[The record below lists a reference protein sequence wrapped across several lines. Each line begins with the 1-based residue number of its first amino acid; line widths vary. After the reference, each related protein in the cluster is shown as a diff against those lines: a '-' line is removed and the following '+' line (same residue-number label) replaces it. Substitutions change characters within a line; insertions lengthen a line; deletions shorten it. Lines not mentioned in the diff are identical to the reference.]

1 MSAEIAESN
10 AESLL
15 KELLSEIKKQNLS
28 HVTDATL
35 WSLHEIAAYIG
46 LSAKY
51 IQNHQLTSRK
61 DFPRAVVIP
70 VSQDG
75 GPTRRW
81 KAKEVVAWATRLR
94 ESV

>member
-1 MSAEIAESN
+1 MN
-10 AESLL
+10 AELLENNAETLL
-15 KELLSEIKKQNLS
+15 KELLSEIKKQSLS

-35 WSLHEIAAYIG
+35 WSQHEIAAYIG
-46 LSAKY
+46 LSVKY

-75 GPTRRW
+75 GPSRRW
-81 KAKEVVAWATRLR
+81 KAKEVVSCATRLR
-94 ESV
+94 G